1 MINNRANVMSIASH
15 LKAIFLAVALLAIV
29 IAAVHAEVITAEFE
43 AGGAGVD
50 ASVTATTPPTLIGHR
65 RRQAGHVPHDAGQ
78 DAVVRNEEEFDRR
91 FGMCRR
97 C

>member
-1 MINNRANVMSIASH
+1 MS
-15 LKAIFLAVALLAIV
+15 FLSRLETIGLTAVLIV
-29 IAAVHAEVITAEFE
+29 IVIVAAHAEVITAEFE

-50 ASVTATTPPTLIGHR
+50 ARASATTAPTLIGHR
-65 RRQAGHVPHDAGQ
+65 RRHAGYLPRDAGQ

>member
-1 MINNRANVMSIASH
+1 MSYASR
-15 LKAIFLAVALLAIV
+15 LEKIGLVVALIAIFIVAA
-29 IAAVHAEVITAEFE
+29 HAEVITAEFE

-50 ASVTATTPPTLIGHR
+50 AGVTATTAPRFIGHR
-65 RRQAGHVPHDAGQ
+65 RRHAGRVPHDAGP

>member
-1 MINNRANVMSIASH
+1 MINNRANTMPYASR
-15 LKAIFLAVALLAIV
+15 LEKIGLAVALIAIFIV
-29 IAAVHAEVITAEFE
+29 AAHAEVITAEFE

-50 ASVTATTPPTLIGHR
+50 ASVTATIPPTLIGHR
-65 RRQAGHVPHDAGQ
+65 RLNDGHVRRDARQ

>member
-1 MINNRANVMSIASH
+1 MS
-15 LKAIFLAVALLAIV
+15 FLSRLETIGLTAALIV
-29 IAAVHAEVITAEFE
+29 IVIVAAHAEVITAESE
-43 AGGAGVD
+43 AGGANVD
-50 ASVTATTPPTLIGHR
+50 ASVTATTAPTFIGHR
-65 RRQAGHVPHDAGQ
+65 RRHVGHVPRDAGK

>member
-1 MINNRANVMSIASH
+1 MSYASR
-15 LKAIFLAVALLAIV
+15 LEKIGLVVALIAIFIVAA
-29 IAAVHAEVITAEFE
+29 HAEVITAEFE
-43 AGGAGVD
+43 AGGVD
-50 ASVTATTPPTLIGHR
+50 ASATATTAPRFIGHR
-65 RRQAGHVPHDAGQ
+65 RQHAGRVPHDAGP

>member
-1 MINNRANVMSIASH
+1 MSYASR
-15 LKAIFLAVALLAIV
+15 LEKIGLAVALIAIFIV
-29 IAAVHAEVITAEFE
+29 AAHAEVITAEFE

-50 ASVTATTPPTLIGHR
+50 SSYTATPAPTPIGHR
-65 RRQAGHVPHDAGQ
+65 RRQVGHVQHDAGQ
-78 DAVVRNEEEFDRR
+78 EAIVRNEEEFDRR

>member
-1 MINNRANVMSIASH
+1 MS
-15 LKAIFLAVALLAIV
+15 FLSRLETIGLTAALIV
-29 IAAVHAEVITAEFE
+29 IFIVAAHAEVITAEFE

-50 ASVTATTPPTLIGHR
+50 ASVTATTAPTPIGHR
-65 RRQAGHVPHDAGQ
+65 RRHAGHVPRNAGQ

>member
-1 MINNRANVMSIASH
+1 MSYASR
-15 LKAIFLAVALLAIV
+15 LEKIGLVVALIAIFIVAA
-29 IAAVHAEVITAEFE
+29 HAEVITAEFE
-43 AGGAGVD
+43 AGSAGVD
-50 ASVTATTPPTLIGHR
+50 ASVTATTAQTFIGHR
-65 RRQAGHVPHDAGQ
+65 RRHAGHVQHTRQ